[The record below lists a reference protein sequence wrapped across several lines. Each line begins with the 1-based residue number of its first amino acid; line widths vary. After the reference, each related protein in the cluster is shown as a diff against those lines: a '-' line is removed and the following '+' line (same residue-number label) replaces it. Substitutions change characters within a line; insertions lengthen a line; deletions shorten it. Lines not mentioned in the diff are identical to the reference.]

1 MSFLNVTKY
10 PVSLSYILMTLGP
23 VLIILSW
30 MERWR
35 KNVLEPIRI
44 IGRVPLFYYIVHFY
58 LIHFSSLC
66 AYMIS
71 TGIPWSELDF
81 HINKGFGGIPSGTGY
96 ALGWVYVAWILI
108 VVALYPACKW
118 YHKYKSTHKHWWL
131 SYV

>member
-1 MSFLNVTKY
+1 
-10 PVSLSYILMTLGP
+10 
-23 VLIILSW
+23 

-35 KNVLEPIRI
+35 KHRLEPMRI

-66 AYMIS
+66 AYMIT
-71 TGIPWSELDF
+71 TGTSWPEIDF
-81 HINKGFGGIPSGTGY
+81 HINKGFGGIPPGAGY
-96 ALGWVYVAWILI
+96 ALGWVYLAWILI

-118 YHKYKSTHKHWWL
+118 YYNYKSTHKHWWL